1 MSLLRCTAMLLGLAL
16 LLPGGAAG
24 ETGQAPSAAPA
35 ATATAAPEALDPVS
49 EAIRELTDHLRY
61 QGAHDPGDH
70 ALHGEHVVLGETV
83 ARYYEAQQFRPR
95 WQDPAWLDRL
105 LVSLNDLANDGLR
118 PADYHFE
125 ALEAL
130 RAQLQ
135 RAGRLPDGE
144 QAALDVLATDAM
156 MLGLYHLYLGRVD
169 PEKLSPQWNFASRP
183 VSVER
188 GFEALTRALEA
199 GAIRETFDRAR
210 PQHPWYQ
217 RGRERLKEYRA
228 LAAAGG
234 WPNVPMGPTIK
245 LGMEDPRVPTL
256 RARLLVT
263 RDYPAGSVPTAQ
275 GTAAPPAAGEALGS
289 ADTPADAASS
299 DRLYDASLE
308 AAVRGFQE
316 RHGLAPDGVLGR
328 RTMAA
333 LNEPLAS
340 RVTQIELALE
350 RLRWLPEF
358 AAGPAIAIN
367 VPSFQLWA
375 FDDARDTRSATL
387 SMPVIVGKA
396 VKHET
401 PMFIGSMRA
410 VEFSPYWN
418 VPRNILRN
426 ETLPRLARD
435 PGYLEREEMELV
447 STRGDGRLLTRV
459 DAAALEALRAGELR
473 VRQRPGAR
481 NALGGVK
488 FVLPNTMEIYL
499 HGTPAR
505 ELFERTRRD
514 FSHGCIRVRDPA
526 ALAAFVLQGRPEW
539 TAEAIDA
546 AMTSGRNRT
555 VALERA
561 IPVVVFYTTAVV
573 DSTGRAVFLP
583 DVYGHDRR
591 LLSALGK

>member
-1 MSLLRCTAMLLGLAL
+1 MRAGGSGRPTPAQPPRHRFRAALFALGLAIAVW
-16 LLPGGAAG
+16 PAAARTAASGGA
-24 ETGQAPSAAPA
+24 PAAPA
-35 ATATAAPEALDPVS
+35 RAAPYAATAGEAARLRNPGWLAQVYPSAGGGPVWFAPDGPRPGVAVALR
-49 EAIRELTDHLRY
+49 ALR
-61 QGAHDPGDH
+61 A
-70 ALHGEHVVLGETV
+70 A
-83 ARYYEAQQFRPR
+83 A
-95 WQDPAWLDRL
+95 DR
-105 LVSLNDLANDGLR
+105 GLR
-118 PADYHFE
+118 PSDYDADALDRVLRDATSPVADPAALARADAALTATFLHFLSDLRFGRVRAQDIEPHFRTAAKDAPFVADLRE
-125 ALEAL
+125 AAAQGRLDALIDAAEPSFPVYARLRALLRRYRDLAMRPAAPLPAIAAPHTKVEPGDRYAGVPAL
-130 RAQLQ
+130 RDLLV
-135 RAGRLPDGE
+135 RLGDLAPD
-144 QAALDVLATDAM
+144 A
-156 MLGLYHLYLGRVD
+156 
-169 PEKLSPQWNFASRP
+169 PQPAD
-183 VSVER
+183 ER
-188 GFEALTRALEA
+188 Y
-199 GAIRETFDRAR
+199 DD
-210 PQHPWYQ
+210 
-217 RGRERLKEYRA
+217 A
-228 LAAAGG
+228 LAAA
-234 WPNVPMGPTIK
+234 
-245 LGMEDPRVPTL
+245 
-256 RARLLVT
+256 VT
-263 RDYPAGSVPTAQ
+263 R
-275 GTAAPPAAGEALGS
+275 
-289 ADTPADAASS
+289 
-299 DRLYDASLE
+299 
-308 AAVRGFQE
+308 FQA